1 MKNTLLFTYSTNSP
15 GTFANR
21 KYEDFSYPKN
31 PKMCNLI
38 LETLLKMRPHYS
50 QSSRENPTPS
60 SGTSPLASIKEAP
73 PPPPTP
79 PAFAITGHT
88 EVNAGEWRSKRSKS
102 FPG

>member
-1 MKNTLLFTYSTNSP
+1 MNWMKNTLLFTYCTNSP

-50 QSSRENPTPS
+50 QSSRENATSS
-60 SGTSPLASIKEAP
+60 SGTSPIASFKEVP
-73 PPPPTP
+73 PPAPLQLLPLLV
-79 PAFAITGHT
+79 ILM
-88 EVNAGEWRSKRSKS
+88 
-102 FPG
+102 

>member
-38 LETLLKMRPHYS
+38 LETLLKMRPLYS
-50 QSSRENPTPS
+50 QSNRENATPS
-60 SGTSPLASIKEAP
+60 SGTSPLASFKEAP
-73 PPPPTP
+73 PPP

-88 EVNAGEWRSKRSKS
+88 DVNAREWRSRRSES

>member
-50 QSSRENPTPS
+50 QSNRENATPS
-60 SGTSPLASIKEAP
+60 SGTSPLASFKEAP
-73 PPPPTP
+73 PHP

-88 EVNAGEWRSKRSKS
+88 DVNAREWRSRRSKS